1 VRPACDNW
9 RAGRLLDAAQSS
21 DVINV
26 RVRDE
31 DGGNTQL
38 VAMDDLE
45 YPLGVVARINHQ
57 GVASFWIANNV
68 AITLQHSNRKYFV
81 NEFGC
86 FLHGPQYSIGRLARS
101 ERLTNGDSMCGYS

>member
-1 VRPACDNW
+1 MHSNR
-9 RAGRLLDAAQSS
+9 RASRLLDAAQPS

-26 RVRDE
+26 RVRDD

-45 YPLGVVARINHQ
+45 DPLGVIARINYQ
-57 GVASFWIANNV
+57 SVESFWIADNV
-68 AITLQHSNRKYFV
+68 AIALQQSNRKYFV

-86 FLHGPQYSIGRLARS
+86 F
-101 ERLTNGDSMCGYS
+101 